1 MSEKRKIEA
10 EVDFKDML
18 KNPHRLFGLFYIIV
32 YMVILAGGIYYV
44 KHLDQIA
51 FNRGGYTVPDIDLS
65 EFKKVERKK
74 GGVKPA
80 IDLSLLKQ
88 AGEEDIKKGKE
99 LFVRNCSACHGT
111 EGKGDGPAGA
121 ALNPKPR
128 DFTKLEGWKNGP
140 DIVNLYKTLQEGVA
154 GTGMTAYEFL
164 PPTDR
169 ISIIHYIR
177 TLADYPPVT
186 DSDIKK
192 LDEKYQLSKGIVE
205 PSTVPLPI
213 AMNKISDEE
222 KSILKKKDDIV
233 EKVINDNSG
242 EALLLKK
249 VAKNLDNVIYLFAS
263 HKLSGNFDD
272 FLGKIAGDPVTYGF
286 SSSVL
291 RLSKGN
297 LKALFDYLTKL
308 AG

>member
-1 MSEKRKIEA
+1 MSEKRKIEP
-10 EVDFKDML
+10 EVDFNDML
-18 KNPHRLFGLFYIIV
+18 KNPHRLFWVFYLV
-32 YMVILAGGIYYV
+32 VFAVILAGGIYYV

-80 IDLSLLKQ
+80 IDINS
-88 AGEEDIKKGKE
+88 IKSASKAEIEKGKE

-128 DFTKLEGWKNGP
+128 NFTKLEGWTNGP
-140 DIVNLYKTLQEGVA
+140 DFFNMFKTLQEGVA

-169 ISIIHYIR
+169 IAIIHYIR
-177 TLADYPPVT
+177 TLADYPPIT
-186 DSDIKK
+186 DTDLKK
-192 LDEKYQLSKGIVE
+192 LDEKYQLSKGVVE
-205 PSTVPLPI
+205 PSTVPIPI
-213 AMNKISDEE
+213 AEKKILDEE
-222 KSILKKKDDIV
+222 AKTLKLKDELV
-233 EKVINDNSG
+233 EKIKNDNSN

-249 VAKNLDNVIYLFAS
+249 VAKNLDNVIYIFAS
-263 HKLSGNFDD
+263 HKLDGNFET
-272 FLGKIAGDPVTYGF
+272 FIGKIASDPVTYGF
-286 SSSVL
+286 NSSVL
-291 RLSKGN
+291 RLNKGK
-297 LKALFDYLTKL
+297 LKAIYDYLAKL

>member
-1 MSEKRKIEA
+1 MNEKRKIEA
-10 EVDFKDML
+10 EVDFKEML
-18 KNPHRLFGLFYIIV
+18 KNPYRLFGLFYIVIFL
-32 YMVILAGGIYYV
+32 VILAGGIYYV

-65 EFKKVERKK
+65 EFKQIEKKK

-80 IDLSLLKQ
+80 IDLAMLKKSDKD
-88 AGEEDIKKGKE
+88 EIEKGKE

-128 DFTKLEGWKNGP
+128 DFTKLENWTNGP
-140 DIVNLYKTLQEGVA
+140 DIFNLYKTIQEGVP

-169 ISIIHYIR
+169 IAIIHFIR
-177 TLADYPPVT
+177 TLANYPEIT
-186 DSDIKK
+186 DDQIKK
-192 LDEKYQLSKGIVE
+192 LDEKYQLSKGVVE

-213 AMNKISDEE
+213 AMKKISEE
-222 KSILKKKDDIV
+222 ESLVLKKKDELVAKIQ
-233 EKVINDNSG
+233 NDNSN

-249 VAKNLDNVIYLFAS
+249 VANNLNNVIYLFAS
-263 HKLSGNFDD
+263 HKLNNDFENFVR
-272 FLGKIAGDPVTYGF
+272 KVASDPVTYGF
-286 SSSVL
+286 NSSIL
-291 RLSKGN
+291 RLNKEN
-297 LKALFDYLTKL
+297 LKALYDYLSKL
-308 AG
+308 AS